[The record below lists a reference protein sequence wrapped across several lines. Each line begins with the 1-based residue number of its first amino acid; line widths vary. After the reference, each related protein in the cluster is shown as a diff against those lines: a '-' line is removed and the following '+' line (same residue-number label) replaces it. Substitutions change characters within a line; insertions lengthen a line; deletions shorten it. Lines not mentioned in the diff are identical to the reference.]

1 VADSPLQPHAVT
13 PAELVERNAA
23 ARRGTPFVVYL
34 DGEGRQVIVDL
45 AASEVVV
52 IGRQPGS
59 DVCLEWDGAV
69 SRVHARLERVGGH
82 WTVVDDGLSRHGTFL
97 HGERVDGRRR
107 LADNDLIGVGHSV
120 LAFCDPMTALPKST
134 APVMTAVMPAAALT
148 PAQRRVL
155 VELCRPLLDGS
166 GAGPPGNARIA
177 EALVVTVDAVKHRLG
192 ELYGRFGLD
201 LLPQNEKRAAL
212 AAAAVRAGIVTR
224 RDL

>member
-1 VADSPLQPHAVT
+1 MGVSPLQPHSVT
-13 PAELVERNAA
+13 PAELAERNAA
-23 ARRGTPFVVYL
+23 ARRGKPFLVYL
-34 DGEGRQVIVDL
+34 DGDGRQVILDL

-69 SRVHARLERVGGH
+69 SRVHARLERVGGQ
-82 WTVVDDGLSRHGTFL
+82 WTVVDDGLSRHGTYL

-107 LADNDLIGVGHSV
+107 LADNDLIGVGHCV
-120 LAFCDPMTALPKST
+120 LAFCDPMTAVPMST
-134 APVMTAVMPAAALT
+134 APVMTAVTPAAALT

-166 GAGPPGNARIA
+166 GPAAAGNRAIA
-177 EALVVTVDAVKHRLG
+177 EALVVGVDGVKHRLG
-192 ELYGRFGLD
+192 ELYDTFGLD
-201 LLPQNEKRAAL
+201 KLPQNEKRAAL
-212 AAAAVRAGIVTR
+212 AAAAVRGGLVTR